1 MNRRKSLQLRSNGTK
16 SSQGHHRMR
25 NRAFGQTP
33 DKFLMNTGTRGSTRG
48 ESMDAHGNMYYMNTD
63 GKGNRSRDSRMP
75 QTADRKFRV
84 KRPLELAQMKQ
95 ASMPGNQ
102 MYN

>member
-63 GKGNRSRDSRMP
+63 GKGSNLQIELESGMGSMIDDKVALKCSEANMI
-75 QTADRKFRV
+75 
-84 KRPLELAQMKQ
+84 RPILQEPTM
-95 ASMPGNQ
+95 N
-102 MYN
+102 